1 MIAEVLEHITSDGDR
16 WDLLAWEYYG
26 DPTMYELIIVANPEV
41 QIEPVLPA
49 GIRLLIPVLE
59 ESATGDIATQEELPP
74 WKQ

>member
-1 MIAEVLEHITSDGDR
+1 MIALVQEHITVDGDR

-26 DPTMYELIIVANPEV
+26 DPTLYEPIIAANPEV

-49 GIRLLIPVLE
+49 GIRLIIPVLE
-59 ESATGDIATQEELPP
+59 ESLVGDIATSEELPP